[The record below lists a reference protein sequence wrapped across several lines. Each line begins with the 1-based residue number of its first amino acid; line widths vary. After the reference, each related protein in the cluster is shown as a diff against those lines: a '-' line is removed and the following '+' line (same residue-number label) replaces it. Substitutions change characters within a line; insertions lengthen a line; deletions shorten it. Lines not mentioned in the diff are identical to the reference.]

1 MNYEMLTKE
10 LAALTEGS
18 KRLSDE
24 RRRSR
29 SAGEGLCRKKY
40 YPKTARKD
48 II

>member
-18 KRLSDE
+18 RLSDE